1 MFGVIAIILHHHN
14 QKIRD
19 LHVEICKLQDTIN
32 STNTNIRDIHT
43 KMEQMRKDI
52 EYLRGKI
59 HSLCDDD

>member
-1 MFGVIAIILHHHN
+1 MFGVIAYILHHHN
-14 QKIRD
+14 KKIQD
-19 LHVEICKLQDTIN
+19 LHVEICNLQDTIN
-32 STNTNIRDIHT
+32 STNTNIRDIHK